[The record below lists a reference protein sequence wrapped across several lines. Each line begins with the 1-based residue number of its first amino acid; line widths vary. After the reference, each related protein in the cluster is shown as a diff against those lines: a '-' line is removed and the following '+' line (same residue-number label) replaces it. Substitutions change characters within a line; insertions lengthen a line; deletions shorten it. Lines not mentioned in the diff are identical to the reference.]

1 MSEDILNDDGSLG
14 RPEMNMET
22 MKEELAKQRDQ
33 GIEILELKNAVDKL
47 RSVAIYVT
55 EKPEVRHQLSTD
67 ILKSFQQILAD
78 TNRLA

>member
-22 MKEELAKQRDQ
+22 MQEELAKHRDQ